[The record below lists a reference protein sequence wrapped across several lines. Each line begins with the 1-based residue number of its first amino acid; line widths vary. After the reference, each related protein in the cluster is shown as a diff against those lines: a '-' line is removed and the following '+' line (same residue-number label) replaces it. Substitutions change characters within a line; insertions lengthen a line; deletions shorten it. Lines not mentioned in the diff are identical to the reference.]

1 MLHVKGWWAT
11 PLWGA
16 PGNLSYE
23 QSVWVDGECVLDGL
37 FGPAEHEIEEP
48 APDAAEEEGGDE
60 DEDEDED

>member
-1 MLHVKGWWAT
+1 
-11 PLWGA
+11 
-16 PGNLSYE
+16 
-23 QSVWVDGECVLDGL
+23 VDGECVLDGL